1 MTYVWGLTDKG
12 VECCKALWPLCKTF
26 DDHSQRTLGHELEI
40 SYFRI
45 ALNKFALKNGLKLYW
60 QQSDLKHTVSP
71 DAMFALTDPAKP
83 EGKKIPCTT
92 SSKSSGRRSATTSR
106 ASRHLSESWQN
117 ITSITGRRSARKNGW
132 TSGSFA

>member
-71 DAMFALTDPAKP
+71 DAMFALTDPSKP
-83 EGKKIPCTT
+83 EGKNTLYYFLEIE
-92 SSKSSGRRSATTSR
+92 R
-106 ASRHLSESWQN
+106 A
-117 ITSITGRRSARKNGW
+117 
-132 TSGSFA
+132 